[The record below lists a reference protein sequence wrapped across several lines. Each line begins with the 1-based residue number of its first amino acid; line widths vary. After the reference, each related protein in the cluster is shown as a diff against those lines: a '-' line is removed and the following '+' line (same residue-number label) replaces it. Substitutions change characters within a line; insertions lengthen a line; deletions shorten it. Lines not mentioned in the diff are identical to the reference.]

1 MQRNDTNLEHQS
13 INYEQ
18 MGRSIR
24 YILIKLLNPW
34 QILSIMVS
42 FKQPHEPTQ
51 IQDPPAC
58 VVLFFVI
65 TYKCPFTNNTPKL
78 IKVWIPK

>member
-18 MGRSIR
+18 MDRSIR

-34 QILSIMVS
+34 KILSIMVS

-51 IQDPPAC
+51 TQNPPAC
-58 VVLFFVI
+58 VVLFSVI